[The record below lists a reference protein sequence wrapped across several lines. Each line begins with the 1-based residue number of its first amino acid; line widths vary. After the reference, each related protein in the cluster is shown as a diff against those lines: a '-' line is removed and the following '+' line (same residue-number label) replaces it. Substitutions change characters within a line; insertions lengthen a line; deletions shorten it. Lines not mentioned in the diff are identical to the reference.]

1 MFVSANVFLS
11 KTRKKQFQQA
21 TRLRC
26 SQPTATLKL
35 TKYKMK
41 ELKSKLLD
49 LQKRGF
55 EQVTIVQITQWI
67 AEIEREKRLKRF
79 ERQGKV

>member
-1 MFVSANVFLS
+1 
-11 KTRKKQFQQA
+11 
-21 TRLRC
+21 
-26 SQPTATLKL
+26 
-35 TKYKMK
+35 MK